1 MNKNRP
7 CYQVQRVEQTARQL
21 LASTSLLAERLAT
34 PLLPTL
40 AGELLRPLV
49 SDRRD
54 AGPTVLARLPGLMV
68 GVLMLFAVTLGWGAG
83 AAPAKPETVGDLGGE
98 ARLVLEGNKAYSQ
111 NNILKTLGGTL
122 EFHLLS
128 HPTAPLADYLAWIEK
143 TVSRGYQRDGFAEAR
158 VTAKA
163 NRQARQIRVRIT
175 EGTRFLCGEIK
186 VTGLDKAFVEQLKV
200 RLREAAAATNELTKV
215 PGAPAFDWTWGE
227 GEYVRA
233 DAVSLA
239 DFERSVPEALAELNR
254 YHAEV
259 RAELSLN
266 KSRRRA
272 DLLIRVTKPGIAG
285 ILDEIAVT
293 GLKANTRDELL
304 AYLQLSPGIA
314 LTGNVTNDVVQRLYD
329 SGRFRAHAAKLTA
342 LTEPGRFKLAVAV
355 MENAEGPSLKQ
366 PLSAVQQALLK
377 LRAWVMQWQQR
388 TNDWV
393 LEAEGTKDGR
403 RHWAEVVLGREGLA
417 LVNRE
422 AAATNQPSLA
432 HALVATPGLMGLYSA
447 PQRSKLVGRPSGGK
461 LTAFVELTSQPR
473 EDGSGGGNLTFGAGY
488 STASEGTPF
497 VLRLELAPVAF
508 IGLPNQEDI
517 VCAVENGLLSVR
529 SGTNAEE
536 QAELIADAATGQL
549 ISFTIAPAAKN
560 SRLTLRCEPGAVA
573 RVIREVS
580 ADSAAFADGF
590 EARHPWSSSFA
601 FIGRE
606 AQGVLK
612 NDFPQALDWLQK
624 NIDGKISAE
633 EILGVMAMLEALP
646 WDQLLAPFDSS
657 TSALAQEKKAED
669 FPLVLDHPRPG
680 AQTVNDWMKMLG
692 GMVLRANDDFW
703 PRASWPWAVGRNATL
718 LAAGKSGW
726 VTNDVAELAESTA
739 IGPLGCLVAAQVF
752 SRFDPRWTVPFAK
765 QGAARTTPENFQSD
779 LRVLLSGEQAAPQFL
794 RGTLQLAPSLKEK
807 DLRTLLKLLG
817 TNNLP
822 FVLECFAALTIS
834 SNLPPDQALRPVIE
848 RHWEKAIRPRLLT
861 AFAEGC
867 LTLFQNPPVPP
878 DSTLASV
885 AAGWVFSAA
894 EQNYAPAQVLLAR
907 LFREGLGVKSNPT
920 TAADWL
926 RRAAEQNH
934 PHAGCEL
941 ARMYRDGVGVRLSHT
956 EAARWFRRDADNG
969 CTAAMFELAMELLAE
984 NGNSRE
990 VQEEA
995 DRWILRSADLDCGK
1009 AQAYLGSRY
1018 EKDGKMDDAL
1028 RWYRRACKHG
1038 SAAAQRALG
1047 ELLSDGISLKPD
1059 YVEAWLWFTLAA
1071 EQGDRFASIRASSLE
1086 KKLTAEQLASA
1097 KQMLGDHAKPE
1108 GVNAKA
1114 LFPVPGAK

>member
-1 MNKNRP
+1 L
-7 CYQVQRVEQTARQL
+7 VTGVLLL
-21 LASTSLLAERLAT
+21 LASA
-34 PLLPTL
+34 
-40 AGELLRPLV
+40 
-49 SDRRD
+49 
-54 AGPTVLARLPGLMV
+54 
-68 GVLMLFAVTLGWGAG
+68 LGWEAG
-83 AAPAKPETVGDLGGE
+83 AAPAKPEAVGDLGGE

-143 TVSRGYQRDGFAEAR
+143 TVLRGYQRDGFAAAR

-163 NRQARQIRVRIT
+163 DRKARQIRVRVT
-175 EGTRFLCGEIK
+175 EGTRFLCGETK
-186 VTGLDKAFVEQLKV
+186 VTGLDKAFTEQLKA
-200 RLREAAAATNELTKV
+200 RLREAADTNITPKV
-215 PGAPAFDWTWGE
+215 GTPVFYWPWKE
-227 GEYVRA
+227 GEPALA

-239 DFERSVPEALAELNR
+239 DLERSVPEAMAELNR
-254 YHAEV
+254 YQAEA

-272 DLLIRVTKPGIAG
+272 DLLIRVTKPGVAG
-285 ILDEIAVT
+285 ILEEIAVT

-304 AYLQLSPGIA
+304 AFLQLRPGMA
-314 LTGNVTNDVVQRLYD
+314 LTGNVTNDVVRRLYD
-329 SGRFRAHAAKLTA
+329 SGRFLAHKAKLTA

-355 MENAEGPSLKQ
+355 VENAEGLSLKQ
-366 PLSAVQQALLK
+366 PFSAPQQALLK
-377 LRAWVMQWQQR
+377 LREWVMQWQQR
-388 TNDWV
+388 HEDWV

-403 RHWAEVVLGREGLA
+403 RHRAEVVLGREGLA
-417 LVNRE
+417 LVHRE
-422 AAATNQPSLA
+422 APATNQPSLA

-447 PQRSKLVGRPSGGK
+447 PQRSKLVGRPSGGQ

-488 STASEGTPF
+488 SGASEGTPF
-497 VLRLELAPVAF
+497 GLRLELAPVAF
-508 IGLPNQEDI
+508 VGLPNQEDV
-517 VCAVENGLLSVR
+517 VCEVEKGLLSVR
-529 SGTNAEE
+529 NTTNAE
-536 QAELIADAATGQL
+536 ARFELIADAATGRL
-549 ISFTIAPAAKN
+549 ISLSAAPMAKN
-560 SRLTLRCEPGAVA
+560 DRLALRFEPGAMA

-580 ADSAAFADGF
+580 ADSAAFTDGY

-633 EILGVMAMLEALP
+633 EILGVLAVLEVLP
-646 WDQLLAPFDSS
+646 WEQLLAPFDSS
-657 TSALAQEKKAED
+657 TSALAEEKKAED
-669 FPLVLDHPRPG
+669 FPLVLDRPRPG
-680 AQTVNDWMKMLG
+680 AQAVNDWMKLLG
-692 GMVLRANDDFW
+692 GMMLRANDDFW
-703 PRASWPWAVGRNATL
+703 PRGSWPWAVGRDVTL

-726 VTNDVAELAESTA
+726 VTNDVIALAKSTD

-752 SRFDPRWTVPFAK
+752 SRFDPNWGTLFAK
-765 QGAARTTPENFQSD
+765 QGVARTTPENFQSD
-779 LRVLLSGEQAAPQFL
+779 LHMLLNGEQAVPQFL

-822 FVLECFAALTIS
+822 LVLECFSALTTR

-848 RHWEKAIRPRLLT
+848 RHWEKVIRPRLLT
-861 AFAEGC
+861 DFAEGC
-867 LTLFQNPPVPP
+867 LAMFQKPPARP

-894 EQNYAPAQVLLAR
+894 EQNYAPAQMLLAK
-907 LFREGLGVKSNPT
+907 LFRQGLGVKSNPT

-926 RRAAEQNH
+926 RRAAEQNY

-941 ARMYRDGVGVRLSHT
+941 ARMYRDGVGVRPSHA

-969 CTAAMFELAMELLAE
+969 CTAAMFELAEELVAE

-990 VQEEA
+990 VREEA
-995 DRWILRSADLDCGK
+995 DRWILRSADLNCSK
-1009 AQAYLGSRY
+1009 AQSYLGARY
-1018 EKDGKMDDAL
+1018 EKEGNMDEAL
-1028 RWYRRACKHG
+1028 RWYRRACNKG
-1038 SAAAQRALG
+1038 PAQAQRALG

-1059 YVEAWLWFTLAA
+1059 YVEAWMWFKLAA
-1071 EQGDRFASIRASSLE
+1071 EQGDRFANARVSSLE

-1097 KQMLGDHAKPE
+1097 KQRLSEHAQPE
-1108 GVNAKA
+1108 GINAKV
-1114 LFPVPGAK
+1114 LFPAPGKLLPLPSGK